1 MVGGVTATAVPASAF
16 DAAYGRRVLATVLAG
31 VIVFTSSMTIVSASL
46 PTMAADLDSTE
57 GFLSWAVTGLFLAMA
72 VATPIMGRLGDS
84 HGHRRMFLIGA
95 TILGIGTLGCAV
107 APSAPTF
114 VAARMVVGLGISS
127 TMPNGMAL
135 IMAAHPVERRGEAMG
150 WFQMAMTGMPVIAL
164 VAGGPLIEAYGWR
177 IIFAILFPLSI
188 VGTFAAW
195 RVIRPDTET
204 VSVPVDWGG
213 ASTLAVATLGF
224 LLWLEFGG
232 RRGFG
237 DAVPLT
243 LIVIAA
249 VGLSAFLRVE
259 RRVTSPM
266 LRLDYFRSRNFTGP
280 LICQPLSQFA
290 YMGGFLIAPLLLAE
304 LFGYSVGTV
313 ALILLFRPA
322 FYSALSPVGGRLAGR
337 FGERTF
343 LLIGAVLMVASMAS
357 WVAGAHWTNLPMVIL
372 SLILSGVAMGLAS
385 PSYSTAV
392 AAAVDVADLGVANGM
407 SSTLMNIGMLS
418 GIQSMFTV
426 LGDGRGPDDFA
437 RVFAFG
443 GVVAA
448 VGIAGALMMRRPARQ
463 A

>member
-1 MVGGVTATAVPASAF
+1 MTATAVPAPTA
-16 DAAYGRRVLATVLAG
+16 DATYGRRVLATVLAG

-95 TILGIGTLGCAV
+95 TILGIGTLACAV
-107 APSAPTF
+107 APTAPTF
-114 VAARMVVGLGISS
+114 VAARMIVGLGISS

-150 WFQMAMTGMPVIAL
+150 WFQMAMTGAPVLAL
-164 VAGGPLIEAYGWR
+164 IAGGPLIEAYGWR
-177 IIFAILFPLSI
+177 LVFAILFPLSV
-188 VGTFAAW
+188 VGTVAAW
-195 RVIRPDTET
+195 RVIRPDTT
-204 VSVPVDWGG
+204 TTAVPIDWGG
-213 ASTLAVATLGF
+213 AATLAVATLGF
-224 LLWLEFGG
+224 LLWLEAGG
-232 RRGFG
+232 RRGFS
-237 DAVPLT
+237 DALAIALVLT
-243 LIVIAA
+243 AA
-249 VGLSAFLRVE
+249 VGLWAFLRVE
-259 RRVTSPM
+259 RRATAPM

-313 ALILLFRPA
+313 ALVLLFRPA
-322 FYSALSPVGGRLAGR
+322 FYSLLSPVGGRLTGR
-337 FGERTF
+337 YGEKVF
-343 LLIGAVLMVASMAS
+343 LLTGAVLMVASMAS
-357 WVAGAHWTNLPMVIL
+357 WVAGAHWTNLGLVITG
-372 SLILSGVAMGLAS
+372 LILSGVAMGLAS

-392 AAAVDVADLGVANGM
+392 ANAVDIADLGVANGM

-418 GIQSMFTV
+418 GIQTMFTV
-426 LGDGRGPDDFA
+426 LGDGRAPDDFA

-448 VGIAGALMMRRPARQ
+448 LGIGGALMMRRPAVQ

>member
-1 MVGGVTATAVPASAF
+1 
-16 DAAYGRRVLATVLAG
+16 
-31 VIVFTSSMTIVSASL
+31 
-46 PTMAADLDSTE
+46 
-57 GFLSWAVTGLFLAMA
+57 
-72 VATPIMGRLGDS
+72 
-84 HGHRRMFLIGA
+84 
-95 TILGIGTLGCAV
+95 
-107 APSAPTF
+107 
-114 VAARMVVGLGISS
+114 MVVGLGISS

-188 VGTFAAW
+188 VGTIAAW

-204 VSVPVDWGG
+204 VTAPVDWGG
-213 ASTLAVATLGF
+213 AGTLAIATLGF

-237 DAVPLT
+237 DGLALL
-243 LIVIAA
+243 LIAIAA
-249 VGLSAFLRVE
+249 MGLWAFLRVE
-259 RRVTSPM
+259 RRVASPM

-372 SLILSGVAMGLAS
+372 GLILSGVAMGLAS

-392 AAAVDVADLGVANGM
+392 ANAVDVADLGVANGM

-437 RVFAFG
+437 RVFVFG
-443 GVVAA
+443 GAVAA
-448 VGIAGALMMRRPARQ
+448 LGIIGAVMMRRPARQ